1 MTRPVPDDMDYSRLL
16 LLITLLLTAS
26 GPAYA
31 YIDPNIG
38 GQLAQIMAPIVT
50 MVIGLLAF
58 ARQWLKAL
66 CTRIA
71 ANARAFFSR
80 VLD

>member
-1 MTRPVPDDMDYSRLL
+1 MSRIEPVPALL
-16 LLITLLLTAS
+16 FAVVIGSTAS
-26 GPAYA
+26 PALA

-38 GQLAQIMAPIVT
+38 GQLAQVLAPIVT

-66 CTRIA
+66 FARISDRL
-71 ANARAFFSR
+71 RAVVSR
-80 VLD
+80 VRG